1 MRAQIYKRS
10 DHNCGSWVVLG
21 YGLFGSPKILVQK
34 IFGYRKRVIP
44 ISLENTI
51 VPAEALSGP
60 RFDIVIF
67 KV

>member
-1 MRAQIYKRS
+1 M
-10 DHNCGSWVVLG
+10 LG

-51 VPAEALSGP
+51 VPLKVSQTAPLAE
-60 RFDIVIF
+60 
-67 KV
+67 